1 MAAQDRHQ
9 VVVGVDGSAG
19 SRNALRWAGRL
30 ARLLDDE
37 VTAVHG
43 AGLLEHVGQGFVLTH
58 PHIAGLREVVER
70 EWCGSLAQSGVAHRV
85 QVVERPA
92 VDALLAAAAERR
104 TDLVVVGTRGVGL
117 AADQAL
123 GSTALQLLARAD
135 VPVLVVPD
143 RQDVPSV
150 EVRRVTVGFDGSPDA
165 SAALDWAV
173 DIAGRV
179 GAACEVAI
187 AADDAAPARLQAVV
201 EDACRPL
208 HRKGLPY
215 RVTVRRG
222 EPAPTIEGIAAAGQA
237 DLLVLGSS
245 GEGLD
250 GDPLAGSVSRM
261 VAHHAGRPVVVVPG
275 SRASRPFAPGSH
287 GRQAARA

>member
-1 MAAQDRHQ
+1 ML
-9 VVVGVDGSAG
+9 VVVEGLVVEEQDLVVEQGLVDDGE
-19 SRNALRWAGRL
+19 
-30 ARLLDDE
+30 LL
-37 VTAVHG
+37 
-43 AGLLEHVGQGFVLTH
+43 VGQRPGSNHSPVRQPQQHSVCGFAVRQQRRV
-58 PHIAGLREVVER
+58 AG
-70 EWCGSLAQSGVAHRV
+70 
-85 QVVERPA
+85 A
-92 VDALLAAAAERR
+92 VLAAAAEQP
-104 TDLVVVGTRGVGL
+104 TDLVVVGTRGLGL
-117 AADQAL
+117 AADQTL

-143 RQDVPSV
+143 RQDGPSV

-165 SAALDWAV
+165 LAALDWAV

-187 AADDAAPARLQAVV
+187 AAGDAPTFPLGPSTGATIAAEEAAPARIRAAA

-208 HRKGLPY
+208 RLKGLPY

-222 EPAPTIEGIAAAGQA
+222 EPAPSFEGIAAAGQA

-250 GDPLAGSVSRM
+250 GDPIAGSVSRM

-275 SRASRPFAPGSH
+275 PGAGRGAVAGSP